1 MPPSCPHHGPIMV
14 PSPARDPAQSGGAII
29 SRHAH
34 GHKTHASTTHAHVE
48 HVARLTTRPTR
59 LDGTRLE
66 STRLEATRLDGA
78 DRRSSFDRLATAR
91 AHTLAVRR
99 GRGDQAT
106 TAGGVDRCLTGELPA
121 VSSKMKETA
130 RLTICVEKE
139 TRASGPA
146 QLRV

>member
-1 MPPSCPHHGPIMV
+1 MPSCPHHAPIMA
-14 PSPARDPAQSGGAII
+14 PSWSHHQHAIPPKAEARSC

-66 STRLEATRLDGA
+66 ATRLDGA

-91 AHTLAVRR
+91 AHTLAVWR
-99 GRGDQAT
+99 GRG
-106 TAGGVDRCLTGELPA
+106 VR
-121 VSSKMKETA
+121 
-130 RLTICVEKE
+130 RRR
-139 TRASGPA
+139 RAASIA
-146 QLRV
+146 A